1 MSAGGNVGALAI
13 ANDNGSGGEMHQ
25 QLWRKERL
33 MEKETST
40 TRVSACAR

>member
-1 MSAGGNVGALAI
+1 MSASGNVGALAI
-13 ANDNGSGGEMHQ
+13 ANDNGIGGEMHH

-40 TRVSACAR
+40 MRVAA